1 VAKRLRRAVG
11 LPEAEGLLIRDVTED
26 SPAARAG
33 LAQGDLIVAAGT
45 GPVRTVDDL
54 FDALQAA
61 RGGALELQILR
72 GADERTIQV
81 TFGES

>member
-1 VAKRLRRAVG
+1 MS
-11 LPEAEGLLIRDVTED
+11 T
-26 SPAARAG
+26 
-33 LAQGDLIVAAGT
+33 DLIVAAGT

-61 RGGALELQILR
+61 RGGPLELQILR

>member
-1 VAKRLRRAVG
+1 VG
-11 LPEAEGLLIRDVTED
+11 LPEAEGLLIRDVSEG

-33 LAQGDLIVAAGT
+33 LAPGDLIVAAGT

-54 FDALQAA
+54 FEALEAA
-61 RGGALELQILR
+61 RGGTLELQILR

>member
-1 VAKRLRRAVG
+1 M
-11 LPEAEGLLIRDVTED
+11 
-26 SPAARAG
+26 
-33 LAQGDLIVAAGT
+33 AAGT

-54 FDALQAA
+54 FEALEAA
-61 RGGALELQILR
+61 RGGTLELQILR

>member
-1 VAKRLRRAVG
+1 
-11 LPEAEGLLIRDVTED
+11 
-26 SPAARAG
+26 
-33 LAQGDLIVAAGT
+33 
-45 GPVRTVDDL
+45 VDDL